1 MNVLFIGYGRM
12 GGALGNAWLQ
22 AGLVNHLSIVDP
34 GLTAD
39 AEQGRYIRLE
49 DVPQHRAFDLIVL
62 AVKPAYATAALAGLT
77 DHQCQQATVVSV
89 AAGVT
94 ERTLSNA
101 VGQRCPVVRAMPNT
115 PVLVGAGC
123 TGLYA
128 TEHFDASRQAVI
140 SRLFEAVGTAYWV
153 SEEQQLDAVTAISGS
168 GPAYYH
174 LFSEALAE
182 AGIKL
187 GLDPELAR
195 SLAAQTAFG
204 AATLQHQPHANFT
217 DLRVAV
223 TSPNGTTAAAID
235 VFETQGQ
242 LRALVEA
249 ATGAAHRR
257 SVELSNES

>member
-12 GGALGNAWLQ
+12 GGALGDAWLRG
-22 AGLVNHLSIVDP
+22 GLVSHLSIVDP
-34 GLTAD
+34 GLTPD
-39 AEQGRYIRLE
+39 PEQGRYAHLE
-49 DVPQHRAFDLIVL
+49 EVPAERAFDLIVL
-62 AVKPAYATAALAGLT
+62 AVKPAYASAALAGLN
-77 DHQCQQATVVSV
+77 DRQCSQAVVVSV

-101 VGQRCPVVRAMPNT
+101 VGQRSPVVRAMPNT

-128 TEHFDASRQAVI
+128 SERLGTARRAII
-140 SRLFEAVGTAYWV
+140 SDLFEAVGSAYWV
-153 SEEQQLDAVTAISGS
+153 AEEGLLDAVTAISGS

-187 GLDPELAR
+187 GLDPQLAR
-195 SLAAQTAFG
+195 DLAAQTAFG

-217 DLRVAV
+217 DLRIAV

-235 VFETQGQ
+235 VFETQAK
-242 LRALVEA
+242 LRELVEA
-249 ATGAAHRR
+249 ATYAAHRR

>member
-12 GGALGNAWLQ
+12 GGALGDAWLK
-22 AGLVNHLSIVDP
+22 GRWVDHLDIVDP

-39 AEQGRYIRLE
+39 PQQGRYVRLE
-49 DVPQHRAFDLIVL
+49 EVPADRAFDLIVL
-62 AVKPAYATAALAGLT
+62 AVKPAYATTALAGLN
-77 DHQCQQATVVSV
+77 DRQCSQAVVVSV

-94 ERTLSNA
+94 EHTLSNA
-101 VGQRCPVVRAMPNT
+101 IGQRSPVVRAMPNT

-128 TEHFDASRQAVI
+128 GEGLDAARKAVI
-140 SRLFEAVGTAYWV
+140 GSLFEAVGTAHWV
-153 SEEQQLDAVTAISGS
+153 AEEGLLDAVTAISGS

-174 LFSEALAE
+174 LFSEALAQ

-187 GLDPELAR
+187 GLDAELAR

-217 DLRVAV
+217 DLRIAV

-235 VFETQGQ
+235 VFESEGQ
-242 LRALVEA
+242 LRELVEA
-249 ATGAAHRR
+249 ATCAAHRR
-257 SVELSNES
+257 SVELSRDN